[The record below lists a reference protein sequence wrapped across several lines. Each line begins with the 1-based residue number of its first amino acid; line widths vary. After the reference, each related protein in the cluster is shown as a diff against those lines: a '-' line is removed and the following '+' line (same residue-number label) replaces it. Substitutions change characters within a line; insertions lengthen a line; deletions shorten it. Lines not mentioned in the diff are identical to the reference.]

1 MVNTSRINGQYMY
14 VLFSLREKI
23 EVHYLT
29 SVSNKR
35 GVERMQILPY

>member
-14 VLFSLREKI
+14 VLVSLQEKI